1 MVRLQIK
8 KTFVEFEPTSRL
20 AWRKWL
26 EQNNSRQ
33 ESIWLIIAKKGSG
46 LPTLRIDDVVEEALC
61 FGWIDSVPNKVDEQR
76 YKILLSPRKPK
87 SKWSKIN
94 KARANRMIKTGLMTD
109 AGIKLIKLA
118 KKTGTWN
125 ALEKIDNLIIPEDL
139 RDAFI
144 KNKKAQ
150 TYFEAFP
157 PSTKRGIL
165 EWIDNAKTAET
176 RNRRIVE
183 TVSLAA
189 NNVRANQYKPK
200 SNQ

>member
-1 MVRLQIK
+1 MK

-26 EQNNSRQ
+26 EQNHTTR
-33 ESIWLIIAKKGSG
+33 ESIWLIIAKKGCE
-46 LPTLRIDDVVEEALC
+46 LPTLSIDDVVEEALC
-61 FGWIDSVPNKVDEQR
+61 FGWIDSVPNKVDERR

-94 KARANRMIKTGLMTD
+94 KGRANRMIKTGLMTA
-109 AGIKLIKLA
+109 AGMELIKLA

-125 ALEKIDNLIIPEDL
+125 ALENVDKLIIPDDL
-139 RDAFI
+139 KDALT

-165 EWIDNAKTAET
+165 EWIDNAKTAVT

-183 TVSLAA
+183 TVTLAA
-189 NNVRANQYKPK
+189 NNIRANQYRPK
-200 SNQ
+200 K